1 MKREE
6 EVKNLISKWVEPFG
20 CVVYWEKKNDYGY
33 PVFKSKKDGIGTTSK
48 PDLLIQRNG
57 KNYFCETK
65 SADHKSNIY
74 DSLFQILKY
83 TTMNYQH
90 FIGSSYDVEVVPDG
104 YFVASEYS
112 LQGHLFE
119 PQFEQLLSDSYFHEG
134 RKIGIHKGELPQ
146 TEYNM
151 TEQYLRLLWRGA
163 NIHNVKQKI
172 GVLVSGVLNKS
183 TPYPLFQY
191 KEGKQQG
198 VDEWK

>member
-33 PVFKSKKDGIGTTSK
+33 PVFKSKKEGKGTTSK

-65 SADHKSNIY
+65 SADHKSNVY

-83 TTMNYQH
+83 TTTNYQH
-90 FIGSSYDVEVVPDG
+90 FIDGIEVIPDG

-112 LQGHLFE
+112 KEGHLFE
-119 PQFEQLLSDSYFHEG
+119 PQFEMKIPRELFGEG
-134 RKIGIHKGELPQ
+134 RLYAINKGELPL

-151 TEQYLRLLWRGA
+151 TEQFTRILWRGSR
-163 NIHNVKQKI
+163 IYNVEQRI
-172 GVLVSGVLNKS
+172 GVLVSDKLNNSIQNPVFLYKKS
-183 TPYPLFQY
+183 
-191 KEGKQQG
+191 KWQG
-198 VDEWK
+198 MEQWK